1 MFLKAGLACVAIASI
16 YAIVYTETEELTDA
30 ERIIAI
36 LSTEGPKSVK
46 ELQEALNYNNR
57 GHFLKNVLNPMLEE
71 GVVYRDGK
79 PKSPYAQIIIN

>member
-1 MFLKAGLACVAIASI
+1 MFDILYKEALIN
-16 YAIVYTETEELTDA
+16 TEIEELTNA
-30 ERIIAI
+30 EKIIAI
-36 LSTEGPKSVK
+36 LSKEGPKSVK

-79 PKSPYAQIIIN
+79 PKSPYAQIKINKN